1 MDFLTDND
9 IDFDLPALKAA
20 STRFDS
26 ALAAA
31 RRALKSERDVAAQ
44 FDKMA
49 AVAIAAGDH
58 RGHQFLQW
66 FIEEQVEEEAKLQAI
81 VDLLDSG
88 INLYPGRAP
97 PGRVRVTD
105 ARRVGEPPLVTE
117 AELQAV
123 TVGPVEHLV
132 GHVRLAEP
140 DPAWPALYA
149 REAARIRGLLGDDI
163 RRLEHVGSTSV
174 PGLAAKPIIDIL
186 LVVDDS
192 GMNRAICPGWRPAG
206 TSCGSANRRGTSTG
220 CAKAPIRT

>member
-1 MDFLTDND
+1 M
-9 IDFDLPALKAA
+9 
-20 STRFDS
+20 
-26 ALAAA
+26 
-31 RRALKSERDVAAQ
+31 
-44 FDKMA
+44 
-49 AVAIAAGDH
+49 
-58 RGHQFLQW
+58 
-66 FIEEQVEEEAKLQAI
+66 
-81 VDLLDSG
+81 
-88 INLYPGRAP
+88 
-97 PGRVRVTD
+97 TD

-186 LVVDDS
+186 LVVDNS
-192 GMNRAICPGWRPAG
+192 GDEPSYLPRLEAGGYVLRIREPAWHEHRMCKGPDTNVNLHIHTAGDPEIDRMIAFRDRLRSHPEELATYLATKRELATRDWAFVQQYADAKSEVVEAILSRAAG
-206 TSCGSANRRGTSTG
+206 DAVDGG
-220 CAKAPIRT
+220 RT